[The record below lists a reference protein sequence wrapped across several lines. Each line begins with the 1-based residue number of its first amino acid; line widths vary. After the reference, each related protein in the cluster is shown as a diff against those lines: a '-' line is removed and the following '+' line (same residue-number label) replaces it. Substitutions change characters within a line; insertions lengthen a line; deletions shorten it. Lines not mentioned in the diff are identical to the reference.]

1 MQFQELS
8 VSDKFKQI
16 HAIAKGRVQ
25 RVGYRAFCV
34 ENATELGLIGYS
46 QNLTNGDVLIVA
58 EGPESVLREY
68 VTLLRQ
74 GPRMSKV
81 KEVEFRWEEAQQE
94 FTGFEIK
101 L

>member
-1 MQFQELS
+1 VNDNL
-8 VSDKFKQI
+8 KQI

-34 ENATELGLIGYS
+34 ENATALGLNGYS
-46 QNLTNGDVLIVA
+46 QNLSNGNVLVIA
-58 EGPESVLREY
+58 EGPESILREY

-74 GPRMSKV
+74 GPRISKV
-81 KEVEFRWEEAQQE
+81 KEVEFRWETAQHE